1 MTNTVSLMLCL
12 CNTMHLRVQSKKIIE
27 KEIKRDICLPWRPL
41 LFQLLIFPMSGNNT
55 FTEFHWQLETTNSR
69 FWLVNILLWK
79 FDPLSE
85 KEMKVL
91 SNIFSWTCCPT
102 ELWCNMLQ
110 CSKLYRDRE
119 NLLTAFCQT
128 NTLLLKNQILQNHV
142 SFFWSS
148 RVLCPLPHTS
158 LWRKVLQKKETNN
171 FEFSF
176 QRVCLFPPFD
186 WRKITEEIAERKSFL
201 DI

>member
-12 CNTMHLRVQSKKIIE
+12 CNTMHLRVQSKEIIE

-55 FTEFHWQLETTNSR
+55 FTQFHWPLETTNSR

-91 SNIFSWTCCPT
+91 SNIFSWTRRPT

-119 NLLTAFCQT
+119 NLLIAFCQT
-128 NTLLLKNQILQNHV
+128 NTLLLKNQILQTHV
-142 SFFWSS
+142 SFFEAARCFALSHIPPYGEKYCKKRKQIILSS
-148 RVLCPLPHTS
+148 LSKEFVFSRLLIGEKS
-158 LWRKVLQKKETNN
+158 QRK
-171 FEFSF
+171 
-176 QRVCLFPPFD
+176 
-186 WRKITEEIAERKSFL
+186 
-201 DI
+201 